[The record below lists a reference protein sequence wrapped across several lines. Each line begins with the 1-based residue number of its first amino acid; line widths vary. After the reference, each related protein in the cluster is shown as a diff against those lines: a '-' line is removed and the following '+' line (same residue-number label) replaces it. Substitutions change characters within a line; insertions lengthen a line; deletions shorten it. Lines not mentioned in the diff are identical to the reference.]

1 MSKLKKTF
9 EIILVT
15 LMIIGIV
22 EMVVGI
28 FWTRTEWLTYVIRDK
43 DFNWWAPSHIVI
55 GLMLSVFSLFTLIKK
70 F

>member
-1 MSKLKKTF
+1 
-9 EIILVT
+9 
-15 LMIIGIV
+15 MIIGIV